1 MNAFFQDLKYGM
13 RVMRKS
19 RGFTAVAV
27 TTLAL
32 GIGAA
37 TAIFSVIDNVLLN
50 PFPYVDAQRIVM
62 INIHNDADNRPGG
75 RSWFRDAEFLDLQ
88 EQNHVFDEVIGGTGE
103 DILYFNGQGTEQF
116 DGGFVTPNMF
126 QVLGVPAML
135 GRTLLPGDARPGAPP
150 VFLMAYKLW
159 ATRFSSDP
167 NIVGRTFVLNSHPMT
182 LIGVMPPR
190 VTKLGADLWIPIV
203 PNRGV
208 AEKDAHFYMFQA
220 HLKPGV
226 TLRQAQADVNV
237 IAHRLAQIYPKIYPK
252 QFSVQVKTWVDNLV
266 GQFGKTLYTLA
277 AAVGLLL
284 LIACSNVANMLLA
297 HGSAREKEMAIRASV
312 GASQSRLIRQLLIES
327 FILGFGGA
335 LAGCLLAY
343 AGIKILVKFIPQDT
357 IPHEAVIRL
366 NFPVLG
372 FCVLISIV
380 TAVLAGLAPALQTAK
395 LDIVERLKDSAG
407 TLSVGFRRGKLRSGL
422 VVVEVALSIVPLAGA
437 GLLMRSFVA
446 MQEVDLGLRP
456 DHLLFARIPLPR
468 GQYTTVAAKQQFFRL
483 LLERVSALPGV
494 TSATET
500 STLPPY
506 GGISTEIE
514 ISGKTHTDTWQAIF
528 QLVSEGYFRTLG
540 IRQLRGR
547 TLSEVEVNDGR
558 KVAVINE
565 TLARKY
571 FGQDDPIGRSVTL
584 KRLATDITPP
594 VTDPVFEIVG
604 IVADAKNNGIQEPPR
619 PEAFI
624 PYTITASFERGFMVR
639 TARDPMAMLDTLRK
653 QIWSVDRNV
662 ALTMTGSLEDYLQRF
677 TYAEPR
683 FSLILLGVFAGIGL
697 VLVALGV
704 YSLIAYTVSRQTR
717 EIGIRM
723 SLGATRRRV
732 HHMVLGTGLQLIAL
746 GAVAGLLLSFAVTRV
761 LAHQLWSVSPHDPVT
776 LVAVLA
782 IMFIAGIAACYFPA
796 RRATQVDPNM
806 ALRYE

>member
-1 MNAFFQDLKYGM
+1 MNAFFQDLKYGV

-19 RGFTAVAV
+19 RGFSAVAV
-27 TTLAL
+27 ATLAL

-135 GRTLLPGDARPGAPP
+135 GRTLLPSDARPGAPP

-167 NIVGRTFVLNSHPMT
+167 NIVGGTFVLNSHPMT

-203 PNRGV
+203 PDRGV

-366 NFPVLG
+366 NLPVLG

-422 VVVEVALSIVPLAGA
+422 VVVEVALSVVLLAGA

-506 GGISTEIE
+506 GGIGTEIE
-514 ISGKTHTDTWQAIF
+514 VSGKTHTDTWQAIF

-547 TLSEVEVNDGR
+547 TLSEEEVNDGR

-571 FGQDDPIGRSVTL
+571 FGQDNPIGRSVTL
-584 KRLATDITPP
+584 TRLATDITPP

-619 PEAFI
+619 PEVFI

-761 LAHQLWSVSPHDPVT
+761 LAHQLWRVSPHDPVT

-782 IMFIAGIAACYFPA
+782 IMFMAGIAACYFPA
-796 RRATQVDPNM
+796 RRATQVDPNL
-806 ALRYE
+806 ALRHE

>member
-1 MNAFFQDLKYGM
+1 MGTILQDLKYCM
-13 RVMRKS
+13 RVMGRS

-27 TTLAL
+27 MTLAL

-75 RSWFRDAEFLDLQ
+75 RSGFRDPEFLDLQ
-88 EQNHVFDEVIGGTGE
+88 EQNHVFDEVIGGTGQ

-116 DGGFVTPNMF
+116 DGGLVTPNMF

-135 GRTLLPGDARPGAPP
+135 GRTLLPDDARPGAPP

-159 ATRFSSDP
+159 ATRFNYDA
-167 NIVGRTFVLNSHPMT
+167 NIVGRTFVLNSLPMT
-182 LIGVMPPR
+182 LIGIMPPR
-190 VTKLGADLWIPIV
+190 VTKLGADVWIPIV
-203 PNRGV
+203 PDRG
-208 AEKDAHFYMFQA
+208 ASQKDQHFYMFQA

-226 TLRQAQADVNV
+226 TLRQAQADMNV
-237 IAHRLAQIYPKIYPK
+237 IAHRLAQIYPKNYPK

-297 HGSAREKEMAIRASV
+297 QGSAREKEMAIRASV
-312 GASQSRLIRQLLIES
+312 GAGQSRLIRQRLIES
-327 FILGFGGA
+327 FVLGLGGA

-357 IPHEAVIRL
+357 IPHEAVIGL
-366 NFPVLG
+366 NVPVLV

-380 TAVLAGLAPALQTAK
+380 TAVLAGLAPALQTAT

-422 VVVEVALSIVPLAGA
+422 VVVEVMLSVVLLVGA

-456 DHLLFARIPLPR
+456 DHLLVARIPLPR
-468 GQYTTVAAKQQFFRL
+468 GQYTTVAAKQQFFRS

-506 GGISTEIE
+506 GGIGTDIE
-514 ISGKTHTDTWQAIF
+514 ISGKTHTDAWQAIF

-547 TLSEVEVNDGR
+547 TLSEVEVNDAR

-571 FGQDDPIGRSVTL
+571 FGQEDPIGRSVTL
-584 KRLATDITPP
+584 KMLATEITPP

-604 IVADAKNNGIQEPPR
+604 IVADAKNSGIQDPPR
-619 PEAFI
+619 PEVFI
-624 PYTITASFERGFMVR
+624 PYTTTASFERGIIVR
-639 TARDPMAMLDTLRK
+639 TAQDPLAMLDTLRK

-662 ALTMTGSLEDYLQRF
+662 ALTMTGSLEDYLRRF

-697 VLVALGV
+697 LLVALGV
-704 YSLIAYTVSRQTR
+704 YSLIAYTVARQTR

-723 SLGATRRRV
+723 SLGATRGHV
-732 HHMVLGTGLQLIAL
+732 HRMVLRMGLRLIAF
-746 GAVAGLLLSFAVTRV
+746 GAVAGVLLSFGFSRV
-761 LAHQLWSVSPHDPVT
+761 LAHQLWSVSPHDPAT
-776 LVAVLA
+776 LAGVVGVMVLA
-782 IMFIAGIAACYFPA
+782 GLTASYFPA
-796 RRATQVDPNM
+796 RRATQVDPIV

>member
-1 MNAFFQDLKYGM
+1 MSTILQDLKYGL
-13 RVMRKS
+13 RVMGKS
-19 RGFTAVAV
+19 RGFTTVAV
-27 TTLAL
+27 ITLAL
-32 GIGAA
+32 GIGAS
-37 TAIFSVIDNVLLN
+37 TTIFSVIDNVLLN

-75 RSWFRDAEFLDLQ
+75 RSGFRDAEFLDLQ
-88 EQNHVFDEVIGGTGE
+88 EQNHVFDEVIGGAGQ
-103 DILYFNGQGTEQF
+103 DVLYFNGQGTEQF
-116 DGGFVTPNMF
+116 DGGLVTPNMF

-135 GRTLLPGDARPGAPP
+135 GRTLLPDDAKPGAPP

-159 ATRFSSDP
+159 ATRFNSDP
-167 NIVGRTFVLNSHPMT
+167 NLVGRTFELNSVPMT

-190 VTKLGADLWIPIV
+190 VTKLGADVWLPIV
-203 PNRGV
+203 PDRSV
-208 AEKDAHFYMFQA
+208 AEKDGHFYMFQA

-237 IAHRLAQIYPKIYPK
+237 IAHRLAQAYPKNYPK

-266 GQFGKTLYTLA
+266 GQFGATLYTLA

-297 HGSAREKEMAIRASV
+297 HGSAREKEMAIRASL
-312 GASQSRLIRQLLIES
+312 GASQSRLVRQLLMES
-327 FILGFGGA
+327 FILALGGA

-343 AGIKILVKFIPQDT
+343 AGIKILVRFIPQDT
-357 IPHEAVIRL
+357 IPHEAVIGL
-366 NFPVLG
+366 NLPVLA
-372 FCVLISIV
+372 FCVVLSIL

-407 TLSVGFRRGKLRSGL
+407 TLSVGFRRGRLRSVL
-422 VVVEVALSIVPLAGA
+422 VIAEVALSLILLAGA

-446 MQEVDLGLRP
+446 LQEVDLGLRP
-456 DHLLFARIPLPR
+456 DHLLVARVPLPR
-468 GQYTTVAAKQQFFRL
+468 GQYTTVAAKQQFFRS

-494 TSATET
+494 VSATET

-506 GGISTEIE
+506 GGIRTDID
-514 ISGKTHTDTWQAIF
+514 ISGKTHTEAWQAIF

-547 TLSEVEVNDGR
+547 TLSEVEVNDAR

-571 FGQDDPIGRSVTL
+571 FGQEDPIGRSLTL
-584 KRLATDITPP
+584 KMLATEIAPP
-594 VTDPVFEIVG
+594 VTDPVFEVVG
-604 IVADAKNNGIQEPPR
+604 VVADAKNSGIQDPPR
-619 PEAFI
+619 PEVFI
-624 PYTITASFERGFMVR
+624 PYTITASFERGVIVR
-639 TARDPMAMLDTLRK
+639 TAQKPLAMLDTLRQ

-662 ALTMTGSLEDYLQRF
+662 ALTMTGSLEDYLQRYS
-677 TYAEPR
+677 YAEPR

-723 SLGATRRRV
+723 SLGATRGHV
-732 HHMVLGTGLQLIAL
+732 HCMVLRMGLQLIGI
-746 GAVAGLLLSFAVTRV
+746 GAAAGLLLSFAATRV
-761 LAHQLWSVSPHDPVT
+761 LAHQLWSISPHDPAT
-776 LVAVLA
+776 LAAVVGVMALA
-782 IMFIAGIAACYFPA
+782 GLAASYFPA
-796 RRATQVDPNM
+796 RRATQVDPIV

>member
-1 MNAFFQDLKYGM
+1 MGTILQDLKYCM
-13 RVMRKS
+13 RVMGRS

-27 TTLAL
+27 MTLAL

-75 RSWFRDAEFLDLQ
+75 RSGFRDPEFLDLQ
-88 EQNHVFDEVIGGTGE
+88 EQNHVFDEVIGGTGQ

-116 DGGFVTPNMF
+116 DGGLVTPNMF

-135 GRTLLPGDARPGAPP
+135 GRTLLPDDARPGAPP

-159 ATRFSSDP
+159 ATRFNYDA
-167 NIVGRTFVLNSHPMT
+167 NIVGRTFVLNNLPMT
-182 LIGVMPPR
+182 LIGIMPPR
-190 VTKLGADLWIPIV
+190 VTKLGADVWIPIV
-203 PNRGV
+203 PDRG
-208 AEKDAHFYMFQA
+208 ASQKDQHFYMFQA

-226 TLRQAQADVNV
+226 TLRQAQADMNV
-237 IAHRLAQIYPKIYPK
+237 IAHRLAQIYPKNYPK

-297 HGSAREKEMAIRASV
+297 QGSAREKEMAIRASV
-312 GASQSRLIRQLLIES
+312 GAGQSRLIRQRLIES
-327 FILGFGGA
+327 FVLGLGGA

-357 IPHEAVIRL
+357 IPHEAVIGL
-366 NFPVLG
+366 NVPVLV

-380 TAVLAGLAPALQTAK
+380 TAVLAGLAPALQTAT

-422 VVVEVALSIVPLAGA
+422 VVVEVMLSVVLLVGA

-456 DHLLFARIPLPR
+456 DHLLVARIPLPR
-468 GQYTTVAAKQQFFRL
+468 GQYTTVAAKQQFFRS

-506 GGISTEIE
+506 GGIGTDIE
-514 ISGKTHTDTWQAIF
+514 ISGKTHTDAWQAIF

-547 TLSEVEVNDGR
+547 TLSEVEVNDAR

-571 FGQDDPIGRSVTL
+571 FGQEDPIGRSVTL
-584 KRLATDITPP
+584 KMLATEITPP

-604 IVADAKNNGIQEPPR
+604 IVADAKNSGIQDPPR
-619 PEAFI
+619 PEVFI
-624 PYTITASFERGFMVR
+624 PYTTTASFERGIIVR
-639 TARDPMAMLDTLRK
+639 TAQDPLAMLDTVRK

-662 ALTMTGSLEDYLQRF
+662 ALTMTGSLEDYLRRF

-697 VLVALGV
+697 LLVALGV
-704 YSLIAYTVSRQTR
+704 YSLIAYTVARQTR

-723 SLGATRRRV
+723 SLGATRGHV
-732 HHMVLGTGLQLIAL
+732 HRMVLRMGLRLIAF
-746 GAVAGLLLSFAVTRV
+746 GAVAGVLLSFGFSRV
-761 LAHQLWSVSPHDPVT
+761 LAHQLWSVSPHDPAT
-776 LVAVLA
+776 LAGVVGVMVLA
-782 IMFIAGIAACYFPA
+782 GLTASYFPA
-796 RRATQVDPNM
+796 RRATQVDPIV

>member
-1 MNAFFQDLKYGM
+1 MNTVFQDLKYGL
-13 RVMRKS
+13 RVMGKNRE
-19 RGFTAVAV
+19 FTAVAV
-27 TTLAL
+27 LTLAL

-37 TAIFSVIDNVLLN
+37 TTIFSVIDNVLLN

-62 INIHNDADNRPGG
+62 ITIHNTADNRPGG
-75 RSWFRDAEFLDLQ
+75 RSAFRDAEFLDLQ
-88 EQNHVFDEVIGGTGE
+88 EQNHVFDAVIGGSGQ
-103 DILYFNGQGTEQF
+103 DVLYFNGQGTEQF
-116 DGGFVTPNMF
+116 DGGLTTPNMF
-126 QVLGVPAML
+126 QVLGVPALL
-135 GRTLLPGDARPGAPP
+135 GRTLLPDDAKPGAPP

-159 ATRFSSDP
+159 ATRFNLDP
-167 NIVGRTFVLNSHPMT
+167 RIVGRMFILNNVPTT

-190 VTKLGADLWIPIV
+190 FTKLGSDVWIPVV
-203 PNRGV
+203 PDRSRS
-208 AEKDAHFYMFQA
+208 EKDGHFYMFQA

-237 IAHRLAQIYPKIYPK
+237 IAHRLAQIYPKNYPK
-252 QFSVQVKTWVDNLV
+252 QFSVEIDTWVDRLV

-312 GASQSRLIRQLLIES
+312 GASQGRLVRQLLIES
-327 FILGFGGA
+327 FILALGGA
-335 LAGCLLAY
+335 FAGCMLAF
-343 AGIKILVKFIPQDT
+343 AGVKILVRFIPQDT
-357 IPHEAVIRL
+357 IPHEAVIGL
-366 NFPVLG
+366 NLPVLA
-372 FCVLISIV
+372 FCVVVSIL
-380 TAVLAGLAPALQTAK
+380 TAVLAGLAPALQTAR

-407 TLSVGFRRGKLRSGL
+407 TLSVGFRRGKLRSSL
-422 VVVEVALSIVPLAGA
+422 VVAEVALSLVLLAGA

-446 MQEVDLGLRP
+446 LQEVDLGLRP
-456 DHLLFARIPLPR
+456 DNILVARIPLPR
-468 GQYTTVAAKQQFFRL
+468 GQYTTAAAKQQFFRS

-494 TSATET
+494 VSATET

-506 GGISTEIE
+506 GGIPSEIE
-514 ISGKTHTDTWQAIF
+514 ISGKTHSDKWDAIF

-547 TLSEVEVNDGR
+547 TLSEVEVNDAR
-558 KVAVINE
+558 KVAVINQ

-571 FGQDDPIGRSVTL
+571 FGQDDPIGRSLTL
-584 KRLATDITPP
+584 KMLGTEITPP
-594 VTDPVFEIVG
+594 VTDPVFEVVG
-604 IVADAKNNGIQEPPR
+604 IVADAKNQGIQEPPR
-619 PEAFI
+619 PEVFI
-624 PYTITASFERGFMVR
+624 PYTISGSFERGILVR
-639 TARDPMAMLDTLRK
+639 TARDPLAMLDTLRK
-653 QIWSVDRNV
+653 EIWSVDRNV
-662 ALTMTGSLEDYLQRF
+662 ALTMTGSLDDYLKRF

-723 SLGATRRRV
+723 SLGATRPQV
-732 HHMVLGTGLQLIAL
+732 HRMVLRMGLQLIAL
-746 GAVAGLLLSFAVTRV
+746 GAAAGLLLSFGATRV
-761 LAHQLWSVSPHDPVT
+761 LSHQLWNISPRDPMTLTAVVCIM
-776 LVAVLA
+776 LVAGLA
-782 IMFIAGIAACYFPA
+782 ATYFPA
-796 RRATQVDPNM
+796 RRATQVDPIV